1 MTIHILHHADSDGR
15 FGAYCAWRHFRD
27 RPAFD
32 MKDVQ
37 FREVQYQQAF
47 PLDIESLTVDDQM
60 YIIDFSYDRETL
72 DKVYAKVGFLKV
84 LDHHESA
91 EERLKGAPYV
101 FFDKTKSGAL
111 LAWEY
116 FFSDRSPPLACL
128 LVNDFDMWAWKYA
141 QTAAFEAY
149 LHYDRVKQNWEKW
162 DLLST
167 SAEAMDNAIKTGM
180 ILEQSNESAM
190 RTIVF
195 GGNLVYG
202 NVMESL
208 PAPAPEPDLDFT
220 NPSSLSPT
228 TVGAYPEPNNG
239 IVLGRYAAHNGM
251 GILHSQL
258 GGFIC
263 KEKQVD
269 ISIGYRIKR
278 DIVVFNVRSNEHSKV
293 NAKTVATRFGGG
305 GHPDAASF
313 RLDLLAGLELVRKL
327 MVDRVL

>member
-15 FGAYCAWRHFRD
+15 FAGYCAWRYFRD
-27 RPAFD
+27 NPAFD
-32 MKDVQ
+32 LKDVQ
-37 FREVQYQQAF
+37 FKEVQYQQAF
-47 PLDIESLTVDDQM
+47 PLDIESLTVNDQM
-60 YIIDFSYDRETL
+60 YILDFSYDRETL
-72 DKVYAKVGFLKV
+72 DRVFAKVGFLKV

-91 EERLKGAPYV
+91 EERLQGAPYV

-116 FFSDRSPPLACL
+116 FFEDRSPPLACL

-167 SAEAMDNAIKTGM
+167 DAAAMDNAIKTGM

-195 GGNLVYG
+195 GGNLTYG
-202 NVMESL
+202 NLSRAMTTEESDTF
-208 PAPAPEPDLDFT
+208 E
-220 NPSSLSPT
+220 SPLLQNA
-228 TVGAYPEPNNG
+228 VKVA
-239 IVLGRYAAHNGM
+239 RYAAHNGM

-258 GGFIC
+258 GSFIC
-263 KEKQVD
+263 QEKQVD
-269 ISIGYRIKR
+269 VSIGYRIKR
-278 DIVVFNVRSNEHSKV
+278 DIVVFNVRSAENTAIT
-293 NAKTVATRFGGG
+293 AKMVATKFGGG
-305 GHPDAASF
+305 GHPHAASF
-313 RLDLLAGLELVRKL
+313 RLPLREGLDFVHQLHTCDEVAI
-327 MVDRVL
+327 